1 MTMNPELRIEQ
12 IQKTLE
18 AIQNGWPSFLAVING
33 RLSDL
38 TEELISQDNE
48 QMRGAIKE
56 LRRLAELP
64 ESLVQERDG
73 IQAALAR
80 EAAAD

>member
-1 MTMNPELRIEQ
+1 MNTDPRITE

-18 AIQNGWPSFLAVING
+18 AIQNGWPFFLAVINE
-33 RLSDL
+33 RMSEL
-38 TEELISQDNE
+38 TESLISQDNE
-48 QMRGAIKE
+48 QTRGAIKE

-64 ESLVQERDG
+64 ETLVQEREG
-73 IQAALAR
+73 IHAALAN

>member
-1 MTMNPELRIEQ
+1 MNPELRIEQ

-18 AIQNGWPSFLAVING
+18 AIHNGWPFFLAVING
-33 RLSDL
+33 RVSEL
-38 TEELISQDNE
+38 TESLISQDNE

>member
-1 MTMNPELRIEQ
+1 MNPSDRIAQ

-18 AIQNGWPSFLAVING
+18 AIQNGWLFLRVLIDE

-38 TEELISQDNE
+38 TEQLINNDNE
-48 QMRGAIKE
+48 RTRGAILE

-64 ESLVQERDG
+64 ESLTQERDG
-73 IQAALAR
+73 IQTALA
-80 EAAAD
+80 EQAAD

>member
-1 MTMNPELRIEQ
+1 MNPELRIEQ

-18 AIQNGWPSFLAVING
+18 AIQNGWPFFLAVINQ

-48 QMRGAIKE
+48 QKRGAIKE
-56 LRRLAELP
+56 LRLLAELP
-64 ESLVQERDG
+64 ETLVQERDG

>member
-1 MTMNPELRIEQ
+1 MNPELRIDQ

-18 AIQNGWPSFLAVING
+18 AIQNGWPFFLAVINQ

-38 TEELISQDNE
+38 TEELINQDNE
-48 QMRGAIKE
+48 QKRGAIKE
-56 LRRLAELP
+56 LRLLAELP

>member
-1 MTMNPELRIEQ
+1 MNPELRIDQ

-18 AIQNGWPSFLAVING
+18 AIQNGWPSFLAVINQ

-48 QMRGAIKE
+48 QKRGAIKE
-56 LRRLAELP
+56 LRLLAELP
-64 ESLVQERDG
+64 ETLVQEREG

>member
-1 MTMNPELRIEQ
+1 MNPELRIEQ

-33 RLSDL
+33 RVSEL
-38 TEELISQDNE
+38 TESLISQDNE
-48 QMRGAIKE
+48 QTRGAIKE

>member
-1 MTMNPELRIEQ
+1 MNPELRIEQ

-18 AIQNGWPSFLAVING
+18 AIQNGWPFFLAVINQ

>member
-1 MTMNPELRIEQ
+1 
-12 IQKTLE
+12 
-18 AIQNGWPSFLAVING
+18 VING
-33 RLSDL
+33 RVSEL
-38 TEELISQDNE
+38 TESLISQDNE